1 MKSMAIL
8 LVAAAALV
16 AAGCGGSGDDSGDG
30 SSAAP
35 AAERASLASYGDQ
48 AAPGGGFVSPAG
60 ITVMGTGSA
69 KAVPDMAEW
78 SFGVR
83 TEGESA
89 AAAMLD
95 NAAVAKRLIDALKGA
110 GIKGDDLR
118 TESVSLYPQQDEMGR
133 NIIGYSASNTV
144 HATMPISKAGAV
156 IDKAVDAGA
165 NEIYGPNLRVS
176 DSDAQYAQAVD
187 EAFDDA
193 RARAEAVA
201 AKAGVT
207 LGGPISIVEGG
218 GAGPIPY
225 YGERTLAEGAADVAI
240 EPGHQEIQAVLTV
253 TFAIS

>member
-8 LVAAAALV
+8 LIAAAALL
-16 AAGCGGSGDDSGDG
+16 AAGCGGSGDNGGDDS
-30 SSAAP
+30 SRT
-35 AAERASLASYGDQ
+35 AENASLASYGDQ
-48 AAPGGGFVSPAG
+48 PAPGGAMVSPAG
-60 ITVMGTGSA
+60 ITVTGTGSA
-69 KAVPDMAEW
+69 KAVPDVAEW

-83 TEGESA
+83 SEAESA
-89 AAAMLD
+89 AAAMRD
-95 NAAVAKRLIDALKGA
+95 NAAVAKRLIDALKSA
-110 GIKGDDLR
+110 GIKGEDLR
-118 TESVSLYPQQDEMGR
+118 TESVSLYPQQDDMGR

-156 IDKAVDAGA
+156 IDKAVAAGA

-207 LGGPISIVEGG
+207 LGRPVAIVEGG
-218 GAGPIPY
+218 GGPIPY
-225 YGERTLAEGAADVAI
+225 DGARTLEAAADLAI
-240 EPGHQEIQAVLTV
+240 EPGQQDIQAVLTV

>member
-8 LVAAAALV
+8 LAAAAALL
-16 AAGCGGSGDDSGDG
+16 AAGCGGSGDADDG
-30 SSAAP
+30 SSVAP
-35 AAERASLASYGDQ
+35 AAERESLASYGDQ
-48 AAPGGGFVSPAG
+48 PAPGGGLVSPAG

-69 KAVPDMAEW
+69 KAVPDVAEW

-83 TEGESA
+83 SEAESA
-89 AAAMLD
+89 AAAMRD
-95 NAAVAKRLIDALKGA
+95 NAAVAKRLIDALKSA

-118 TESVSLYPQQDEMGR
+118 TESVSLYPQQDEMGQ

-144 HATMPISKAGAV
+144 HATMPISKAGTV
-156 IDKAVDAGA
+156 IDKAVAAGA

-207 LGGPISIVEGG
+207 LGRPVAIVEGG
-218 GAGPIPY
+218 GSPIPY
-225 YGERTLAEGAADVAI
+225 YAERAMAEGATDLAI
-240 EPGHQEIQAVLTV
+240 EPGQQEIQAVLTV

>member
-8 LVAAAALV
+8 LAAAAALL
-16 AAGCGGSGDDSGDG
+16 AAGCGGSGDADDG

-48 AAPGGGFVSPAG
+48 PAPGGGMVSPAG

-69 KAVPDMAEW
+69 KAVPDVAEW

-83 TEGESA
+83 SEAESA
-89 AAAMLD
+89 AAAMRD
-95 NAAVAKRLIDALKGA
+95 NAAVAKRLIDALKSA

-118 TESVSLYPQQDEMGR
+118 TESVSLYPQQDEMGQ

-144 HATMPISKAGAV
+144 HATMPISKAGTV
-156 IDKAVDAGA
+156 IDKAVAAGA

-193 RARAEAVA
+193 RSRAEAVA
-201 AKAGVT
+201 QKAGVT
-207 LGGPISIVEGG
+207 LGRPIAIVEGG

-225 YGERTLAEGAADVAI
+225 YGARTLAEGAADVAI
-240 EPGHQEIQAVLTV
+240 EPGNQEIQAVLTV

>member
-1 MKSMAIL
+1 MKSMAVL
-8 LVAAAALV
+8 LAAAAALL
-16 AAGCGGSGDDSGDG
+16 AAGCGGNGDAGDDG

-48 AAPGGGFVSPAG
+48 PAPGAGVVSPAG
-60 ITVMGTGSA
+60 ITVTGTGSA
-69 KAVPDMAEW
+69 NAVPDVAEW

-83 TEGESA
+83 SEAESA
-89 AAAMLD
+89 AAAMSE
-95 NAAVAKRLIDALKGA
+95 NAAVAKRLIDALKNA

-144 HATMPISKAGAV
+144 HATMPLSKAGSV
-156 IDKAVDAGA
+156 IDKAVAAGA

-187 EAFDDA
+187 QAFDDA

-201 AKAGVT
+201 QKAGVT
-207 LGGPISIVEGG
+207 LGRPIAIVEGG
-218 GAGPIPY
+218 GGGPIPY
-225 YGERTLAEGAADVAI
+225 YGARTMAEGAADVAI

>member
-8 LVAAAALV
+8 LVSTAALL
-16 AAGCGGSGDDSGDG
+16 AAGCGGSGDARDDG
-30 SSAAP
+30 SNVAP

-48 AAPGGGFVSPAG
+48 PAPGGGMVSPAG

-69 KAVPDMAEW
+69 KAVPDVAEW

-83 TEGESA
+83 SEAESA
-89 AAAMLD
+89 AAAMRD
-95 NAAVAKRLIDALKGA
+95 NAAVAKRLIDALKSA

-144 HATMPISKAGAV
+144 HATMPISKAGTV
-156 IDKAVDAGA
+156 IDKAVAAGA

-193 RARAEAVA
+193 RSRAEAVA
-201 AKAGVT
+201 QKAGVT
-207 LGGPISIVEGG
+207 LGGPIAIVEGG
-218 GAGPIPY
+218 GGGPIPY
-225 YGERTLAEGAADVAI
+225 YGARALAEGAADVAI

>member
-8 LVAAAALV
+8 LAAAALL
-16 AAGCGGSGDDSGDG
+16 AAGCGGSGDDNGDG

-48 AAPGGGFVSPAG
+48 PAPGGGLVSPAG

-69 KAVPDMAEW
+69 NAVPDVAEW

-83 TEGESA
+83 SEAESA
-89 AAAMLD
+89 AAAMRD
-95 NAAVAKRLIDALKGA
+95 NAALAKRLIDALKNA
-110 GIKGDDLR
+110 GIKGEDLR

-133 NIIGYSASNTV
+133 NITGYSASNTV

-156 IDKAVDAGA
+156 IDKAVAAGA

-201 AKAGVT
+201 QKAGVT
-207 LGGPISIVEGG
+207 LGRPMAIVEGG
-218 GAGPIPY
+218 GSTIPY
-225 YGERTLAEGAADVAI
+225 YDGARALAEGAADVAV
-240 EPGHQEIQAVLTV
+240 EPGQQEIQAILTV

>member
-8 LVAAAALV
+8 LAAAGALL
-16 AAGCGGSGDDSGDG
+16 AAGCGGSGDADEGSGV
-30 SSAAP
+30 AP

-48 AAPGGGFVSPAG
+48 PTPGGGLVSPAG

-69 KAVPDMAEW
+69 KAVPDVAEW

-83 TEGESA
+83 SEAESA
-89 AAAMLD
+89 AAAMRD
-95 NAAVAKRLIDALKGA
+95 NAAVAKRLIDALKSA

-118 TESVSLYPQQDEMGR
+118 TESVSLYPQQDEMGQ

-144 HATMPISKAGAV
+144 HATMPISKAGTV
-156 IDKAVDAGA
+156 IDKAVAAGA

-207 LGGPISIVEGG
+207 LGRPVAIVEGG
-218 GAGPIPY
+218 GGSPIPY
-225 YGERTLAEGAADVAI
+225 YAERAMAEGATDLAI
-240 EPGHQEIQAVLTV
+240 EPGQQEIQAVLTV

>member
-8 LVAAAALV
+8 LVAAAALL
-16 AAGCGGSGDDSGDG
+16 AAGCGGNGDDG
-30 SSAAP
+30 SSAGP

-48 AAPGGGFVSPAG
+48 AAPGGGLVSPAG

-69 KAVPDMAEW
+69 KAVPDVAEW

-83 TEGESA
+83 SEAESA
-89 AAAMLD
+89 AAAMRD
-95 NAAVAKRLIDALKGA
+95 NAAVAKRLIDALKSA

-144 HATMPISKAGAV
+144 HATMPISKAGSV
-156 IDKAVDAGA
+156 IDKAVAAGA

-207 LGGPISIVEGG
+207 LGRPIAIVEGG
-218 GAGPIPY
+218 GGPIPY
-225 YGERTLAEGAADVAI
+225 YDGARALAEGAADVAI
-240 EPGHQEIQAVLTV
+240 EPGQQEIQAILTV

>member
-8 LVAAAALV
+8 LVAAAAFL
-16 AAGCGGSGDDSGDG
+16 ATGCGGSGENSADG
-30 SSAAP
+30 SSR
-35 AAERASLASYGDQ
+35 AAENASLASYGDQ
-48 AAPGGGFVSPAG
+48 PAPGAAVVSSAG
-60 ITVMGTGSA
+60 ITVVGTGSA
-69 KAVPDMAEW
+69 KAVPDVAEW

-83 TEGESA
+83 TEGETA
-89 AAAMLD
+89 AAAMNE
-95 NAAVAKRLIDALKGA
+95 NAAVAKRLIDALKNA

-133 NIIGYSASNTV
+133 DIIGYTASNTV
-144 HATMPISKAGAV
+144 HATMPISKAGSV
-156 IDKAVDAGA
+156 IDRAVAAGA
-165 NEIYGPNLRVS
+165 NEVYGPNLRVS

-207 LGGPISIVEGG
+207 LGRPVAIVEGG
-218 GAGPIPY
+218 GGGVPMPY
-225 YGERTLAEGAADVAI
+225 YERALAEGAADVAV
-240 EPGHQEIQAVLTV
+240 EPGTQDIQAILTV

>member
-1 MKSMAIL
+1 MKSIAIL
-8 LVAAAALV
+8 LVAAAALL
-16 AAGCGGSGDDSGDG
+16 AAGCGGGGNGNGDA

-48 AAPGGGFVSPAG
+48 VAPGGGFVSPAG

-89 AAAMLD
+89 AAAMRD
-95 NAAVAKRLIDALKGA
+95 NAAVAKRLIDVLKSA

-133 NIIGYSASNTV
+133 NIIGYTASNTV
-144 HATMPISKAGAV
+144 HATMPISEAGAV
-156 IDKAVDAGA
+156 IDRAVDAGA

-187 EAFDDA
+187 QAFDDA

-201 AKAGVT
+201 RKAGVT
-207 LGGPISIVEGG
+207 LGAPVAIVEGG
-218 GAGPIPY
+218 GSVPGPV
-225 YGERTLAEGAADVAI
+225 YGRALAEGAADVAI

>member
-1 MKSMAIL
+1 MKSIAIL
-8 LVAAAALV
+8 LVAAAALL
-16 AAGCGGSGDDSGDG
+16 AAGCGGSGDDGDDG
-30 SSAAP
+30 SNAAP
-35 AAERASLASYGDQ
+35 AAERASLAAYGDQ
-48 AAPGGGFVSPAG
+48 PAPGGGVLSPAG

-69 KAVPDMAEW
+69 DAVPDMAEW

-83 TEGESA
+83 SEAGTA
-89 AAAMLD
+89 AAAMRD
-95 NAAVAKRLIDALKGA
+95 NAAVAKRLINALKNA

-133 NIIGYSASNTV
+133 NIIGYTASNTV

-176 DSDAQYAQAVD
+176 DSDTQYAQAVD

-201 AKAGVT
+201 RKAGLT
-207 LGGPISIVEGG
+207 LGAPIAIVEGG
-218 GAGPIPY
+218 GAGPMPY
-225 YGERTLAEGAADVAI
+225 YGTRTLAEGAADVAI
-240 EPGHQEIQAVLTV
+240 EPGQQEIQAVLTV